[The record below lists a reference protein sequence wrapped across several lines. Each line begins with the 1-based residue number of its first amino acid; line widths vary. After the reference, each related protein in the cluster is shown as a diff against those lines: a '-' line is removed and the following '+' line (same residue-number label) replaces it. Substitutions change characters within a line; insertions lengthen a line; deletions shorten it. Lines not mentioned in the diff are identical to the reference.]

1 MVGIYK
7 ITNQIN
13 NKAYIGQSIH
23 IEERWKEHE
32 RDSNTIDTLLYRAMR
47 KYGFDNFSFEVLE
60 ECPEAKLNE
69 REIYWIK
76 FFDTFENGYNL
87 TMGGD
92 GRRAYDINK
101 IVSLYKENNNIK
113 ETARLMSCHPTTVRN
128 IVHSFGLYGEEA
140 QEKSVE
146 KIDPKTLQVIAR
158 YRSVGEAAIATGIS
172 NAAIS
177 NAANGTSNNCGG
189 FFWKF
194 TGEDKNF
201 GPLKK
206 TWKRRVQQLD
216 KTTGKVINT
225 FNSVADACRAIGKTP
240 ASASPSITMV
250 CKGTK
255 ISAYGFKWAYEA

>member
-101 IVSLYKENNNIK
+101 IVSLYK
-113 ETARLMSCHPTTVRN
+113 
-128 IVHSFGLYGEEA
+128 
-140 QEKSVE
+140 
-146 KIDPKTLQVIAR
+146 
-158 YRSVGEAAIATGIS
+158 
-172 NAAIS
+172 
-177 NAANGTSNNCGG
+177 
-189 FFWKF
+189 
-194 TGEDKNF
+194 
-201 GPLKK
+201 
-206 TWKRRVQQLD
+206 
-216 KTTGKVINT
+216 
-225 FNSVADACRAIGKTP
+225 
-240 ASASPSITMV
+240 
-250 CKGTK
+250 
-255 ISAYGFKWAYEA
+255 